1 MKKQKGVKELG
12 ERKCKSCLTAVIC
25 LTTMLCTGCGNG
37 SVTQDEL
44 QYDIT
49 PSQSAGS
56 GPVLGND
63 TDLAQSAD
71 NGTNLE
77 NDADTGAES
86 GQTPGADGTGLEN
99 DTATGIDVGQGTSA
113 QAEDHVFQTWEA
125 PLADGRI
132 LRLEAVG
139 KQVNEYMFGVREV
152 RVYDGDTLIQT
163 VLSSEGYWHED
174 YTECW
179 SEESAVEILDLNFD
193 GSTDFGL
200 FGWVTNNYIP
210 FYYWIWDEGEG
221 CYRYA
226 GTLQGVELDP
236 EAKEAACSTR
246 DGWGVYFT
254 DYYRPNADGELL
266 FVRREKSDYREMDLT
281 DSGGYEGD
289 GITDT
294 WIPEEGVEI
303 LSTDE
308 EIPEEA
314 LVLISRRVLIK
325 EVHDDDVSYFE
336 EIWELKDGEL
346 QMINREEIFEWND
359 L

>member
-1 MKKQKGVKELG
+1 MEKQKGVKESG
-12 ERKCKSCLTAVIC
+12 KQKRKSCLTAVIC
-25 LTTMLCTGCGNG
+25 LTTMLCAGCGNG

-44 QYDIT
+44 QYDMT
-49 PSQSAGS
+49 PSQGAGS

-63 TDLAQSAD
+63 ADLAQSAD
-71 NGTNLE
+71 NGTDLE
-77 NDADTGAES
+77 NDLDTG
-86 GQTPGADGTGLEN
+86 
-99 DTATGIDVGQGTSA
+99 
-113 QAEDHVFQTWEA
+113 AEDHVFQTWEA
-125 PLADGRI
+125 PIADGRI

-200 FGWVTNNYIP
+200 FGWVTNNDIP

-236 EAKEAACSTR
+236 ETKEAACSTR
-246 DGWGVYFT
+246 DGWGMYHT

-266 FVRREKSDYREMDLT
+266 FVRREMSNCSETDMM
-281 DSGGYEGD
+281 DSGNNEED
-289 GITDT
+289 GIVETWDT
-294 WIPEEGVEI
+294 WIPGEGVEI

-314 LVLISRRVLIK
+314 LVLISRRVLFK

-346 QMINREEIFEWND
+346 QMISREEIFEWND